1 MNNSSSDAFVDLP
14 TCSRIV
20 STTLTTAIALVSIA
34 AFAGNSLVTIT
45 FLMNT
50 TLRTS
55 TNYFIVNMA
64 VSDILSASTN
74 WPLSA
79 TEGFLSRQ
87 HMMEG
92 PMATFVCKL
101 GHYSR
106 AISQAVS
113 VLSLLLIVVDRYI
126 AIVLPFRSILVTRRF
141 KTALFLFSW
150 IFSLVIAFA
159 YVWST
164 RIVQE
169 SHQKHCRTFVS
180 WNKMEKSV
188 FYTVGF
194 IIFYCVPLISIIVL
208 YSRIMKSLRQTRPG
222 GEGQENVRIR
232 NLHQNKN
239 IMKVFLW
246 IVSAFF
252 ICWTPLCLYIVL
264 KKIFPVSLFT
274 KDPCRLF
281 VGLFFYVFPTLSTV
295 FNPVILFVASSRF
308 FKALNE
314 MFSCFTCELSRCC
327 KGGRVS
333 PQHDVV
339 EMQLM

>member
-1 MNNSSSDAFVDLP
+1 MNNSSSDAFEDLL
-14 TCSRIV
+14 TCSRVAATI
-20 STTLTTAIALVSIA
+20 LTSAISLVSIA

-55 TNYFIVNMA
+55 TNFFIVNMA

-126 AIVLPFRSILVTRRF
+126 AIVLPFQSILVTRRF
-141 KTALFLFSW
+141 KTALLLFSW
-150 IFSLVIAFA
+150 IFSLSIAFP

-164 RIVQE
+164 RIIQE
-169 SHQKHCRTFVS
+169 GHQKHCRTFVS

-222 GEGQENVRIR
+222 GEEQENVRIR

-252 ICWTPLCLYIVL
+252 ICWTPLCVYIVL
-264 KKIFPVSLFT
+264 KKIFPASLFT
-274 KDPCRLF
+274 KDPCR
-281 VGLFFYVFPTLSTV
+281 PSQARAR
-295 FNPVILFVASSRF
+295 ILRPR
-308 FKALNE
+308 N
-314 MFSCFTCELSRCC
+314 
-327 KGGRVS
+327 GRWR
-333 PQHDVV
+333 
-339 EMQLM
+339 L